1 MKTALSKQQVLT
13 EFQSSE
19 FILKTQQQIT
29 KDLAQF
35 SIEFNSGFLSNTL
48 FYEDI
53 LLELESKLAEL
64 MKVGETQFMQYLYQ
78 VDLPEKEFL
87 NLLNDSNF
95 LQKISEL
102 ILRREAYKV
111 YLRAKY

>member
-1 MKTALSKQQVLT
+1 MRTALSKQQVIT

-19 FILKTQQQIT
+19 FVLKTQQQIA

-35 SIEFNSGFLSNTL
+35 SIKFNSGFLTNTL

-53 LLELESKLAEL
+53 LIELESKLAEL
-64 MKVGETQFMQYLYQ
+64 MRVGETQFMQYLYQ